1 MRCLAPN
8 GRFLEIGKYDMQMNK
23 NLGLFAFLNN
33 ISFHGVGLDCIFRE
47 GPSSKKLQSFMKQ
60 MTRLLNDGI
69 ERGVVK
75 PIERTVYGTKQ
86 AEQAFRYMTTGKHVG
101 KVLIKIRD
109 EEEEKI
115 VVTPKPLVVKA
126 TTRTWFHPS
135 KA

>member
-1 MRCLAPN
+1 
-8 GRFLEIGKYDMQMNK
+8 MQMNK

-47 GPSSKKLQSFMKQ
+47 GPSSKKLQSFMKE

-69 ERGVVK
+69 KRNVVK
-75 PIERTVYGTKQ
+75 PIERTVYNTKQ

-101 KVLIKIRD
+101 KVLIQIRD
-109 EEEEKI
+109 EEQEKI
-115 VVTPKPLVVKA
+115 VVNPKPLVVRA

-135 KA
+135 KVFNIICFLSFSR

>member
-1 MRCLAPN
+1 
-8 GRFLEIGKYDMQMNK
+8 MQMNK
-23 NLGLFAFLNN
+23 TLGLFAFLNN

-47 GPSSKKLQSFMKQ
+47 GPQSKKLQSFMKE

-69 ERGVVK
+69 KNGVVK
-75 PIERTVYGTKQ
+75 PIERSVYNTKQ

-115 VVTPKPLVVKA
+115 VVNPKPLVVRA

-135 KA
+135 KVSSVLFNYLIIYD